1 MPNGRLEISGR
12 FGNFWLPDWHLRI
25 LHTVHGILTIFR
37 SCGPRPPK
45 NQTFDKPGGSQ
56 TAKYPDNGTGTLKP
70 THRYPHTETHILI
83 PTHWLPHSDTN
94 ALYPHSETHILVP
107 SGLIAVLILR
117 NVSGSGVKWCSMVFD
132 DSLQQPL
139 FFYPDLAFQAF
150 LILNTEP
157 FSHFRAQKWVSGD
170 CKFM

>member
-25 LHTVHGILTIFR
+25 LYTVHRILTIFR

-70 THRYPHTETHILI
+70 THGSPHTDTHSLITTFWYQRII
-83 PTHWLPHSDTN
+83 PTLWNPYIGTIWSYSSPDFKKCLWERRKVMQHGLWWQPSATSFFLPRFSFSSPSD
-94 ALYPHSETHILVP
+94 SQ
-107 SGLIAVLILR
+107 LR
-117 NVSGSGVKWCSMVFD
+117 
-132 DSLQQPL
+132 
-139 FFYPDLAFQAF
+139 AFWTLLSSKMSF
-150 LILNTEP
+150 ERL
-157 FSHFRAQKWVSGD
+157 
-170 CKFM
+170 